1 MVTNFNLEYRE
12 RTKKF
17 ALRIIKLFQCLPKN
31 DAAKIM
37 GKQLLR
43 SGTSVGANFRAAC
56 RARSKAEYISKLN
69 IALEEADESC
79 YWIELLIDSGIMP
92 IGKLSPLLNESLEI
106 TKVFSVSSR
115 TARENKNDKK
125 ILQ

>member
-1 MVTNFNLEYRE
+1 MSFNLEYRE

-17 ALRIIKLFQCLPKN
+17 ALRVIRLYKFLPKN
-31 DAAKIM
+31 EAARTL

-69 IALEEADESC
+69 IALEEADESSF
-79 YWIELLIDSGIMP
+79 WMELLTIHNSQFTRS
-92 IGKLSPLLNESLEI
+92 KLFYDRI
-106 TKVFSVSSR
+106 YT
-115 TARENKNDKK
+115 TAR
-125 ILQ
+125 

>member
-17 ALRIIKLFQCLPKN
+17 ALRIIKLCQYLPKN
-31 DAAKIM
+31 DTARTL

-79 YWIELLIDSGIMP
+79 YWIELLIDSGMVP
-92 IGKLSPLLNESLEI
+92 GNKLDPLLNESLEI
-106 TKVFSVSSR
+106 TKVFSVSSK
-115 TARENKNDKK
+115 TARKNRNDGKV
-125 ILQ
+125 LQ